1 MFNFFE
7 RDIKFAIQNV
17 CPWRVS
23 GLFRTLELQLTMRVS
38 RSATLARA
46 STSFVR
52 ARQVSTTITY
62 QYPVSALENI
72 LNGFGYSLFS
82 DKSDD
87 TGTSKPAMRT
97 HTQVLAE
104 RSFPVPVDTSKWPES
119 PKDVRNT
126 LAITTKFSDDFEQV
140 IGVAKEELD
149 EGIHRNSLAL
159 CNINTTN

>member
-1 MFNFFE
+1 
-7 RDIKFAIQNV
+7 
-17 CPWRVS
+17 
-23 GLFRTLELQLTMRVS
+23 LFRTLKLQSTMHRLYHVS

-46 STSFVR
+46 SISFVR

-82 DKSDD
+82 DKSP
-87 TGTSKPAMRT
+87 TSKPAKRT

-119 PKDVRNT
+119 PNDVRNT
-126 LAITTKFSDDFEQV
+126 LTIYYKITFTTKFSDDFEQV